1 MSQDQPPSNTTD
13 TQSVSP
19 DPSMEDIIAS
29 ISRIIAED
37 SRTSEPKRGS
47 WRDKTGVLEL
57 TDAIGDDG
65 SVRKLGGGTPTD
77 PQGAPEPIAQTGDP
91 HTAAAAETGGESR
104 EPGHALVS
112 AASAEAAAAA
122 FGRLG
127 AAAKERRITPSPI
140 LAPNGP
146 TLEEIVR
153 DALRPLLR
161 AWLDEHLPAVVERLV
176 RDEIERLVRAAGP
189 R

>member
-1 MSQDQPPSNTTD
+1 MQ
-13 TQSVSP
+13 
-19 DPSMEDIIAS
+19 DIIAS

-47 WRDKTGVLEL
+47 WRDKTSVLEL
-57 TDAIGDDG
+57 TDAIADDG
-65 SVRKLGGGTPTD
+65 SVRKLGSGNSPA
-77 PQGAPEPIAQTGDP
+77 PQAAPPEPLARTGDP
-91 HTAAAAETGGESR
+91 QTAAAAE
-104 EPGHALVS
+104 PGDPLVS
-112 AASAEAAAAA
+112 AASAETAVAA

-127 AAAKERRITPSPI
+127 AAVRERRVIPSPM
-140 LAPNGP
+140 LGPNGP

-176 RDEIERLVRAAGP
+176 REEIERLVRAAGP

>member
-1 MSQDQPPSNTTD
+1 MQ
-13 TQSVSP
+13 
-19 DPSMEDIIAS
+19 DIIAS

-47 WRDKTGVLEL
+47 WRDKTSVLEL
-57 TDAIGDDG
+57 TDAIADDG
-65 SVRKLGGGTPTD
+65 SVRKLGSGNSPA
-77 PQGAPEPIAQTGDP
+77 PQAAPPEPLARTGDP
-91 HTAAAAETGGESR
+91 QTAAAAEPGAEPD
-104 EPGHALVS
+104 EPGDPLVS
-112 AASAEAAAAA
+112 AASAETAVAA

-127 AAAKERRITPSPI
+127 AAVRERRVIPSPM
-140 LAPNGP
+140 LGPNGP

-176 RDEIERLVRAAGP
+176 REEIERLVRAAGP